1 MGIRDCQS
9 MEREK
14 YERVP
19 FFYLTEKHVSPIGS
33 KKAMSLEIFLID
45 PLTNELG
52 TVVAPGI
59 EEKMIGRK
67 HFEKN

>member
-1 MGIRDCQS
+1 
-9 MEREK
+9 
-14 YERVP
+14 
-19 FFYLTEKHVSPIGS
+19 LTEKEVSPIGS

-67 HFEKN
+67 HFEKY